1 MASIFSKFKDPILD
15 FIEDKEKNNLRFP
28 LRKTGNIFNNY
39 TRGFIIVGGRKT
51 SGKALLFYIICNF
64 TPHSKNKCE
73 ETRNPFD
80 VKLST

>member
-39 TRGFIIVGGRKT
+39 TRGDFIIVGGRKT
-51 SGKALLFYIICNF
+51 SGKALLFYNYVISPLIQKINAKKQG
-64 TPHSKNKCE
+64 TP
-73 ETRNPFD
+73 
-80 VKLST
+80 LM

>member
-39 TRGFIIVGGRKT
+39 TRGDFIIVGGRKHQEKLILHNYVI
-51 SGKALLFYIICNF
+51 SPSFKKINAKKQG
-64 TPHSKNKCE
+64 TP
-73 ETRNPFD
+73 
-80 VKLST
+80 LM

>member
-39 TRGFIIVGGRKT
+39 TRGDFIIVGGRNIRK
-51 SGKALLFYIICNF
+51 SSLFYIIM
-64 TPHSKNKCE
+64 
-73 ETRNPFD
+73 
-80 VKLST
+80 